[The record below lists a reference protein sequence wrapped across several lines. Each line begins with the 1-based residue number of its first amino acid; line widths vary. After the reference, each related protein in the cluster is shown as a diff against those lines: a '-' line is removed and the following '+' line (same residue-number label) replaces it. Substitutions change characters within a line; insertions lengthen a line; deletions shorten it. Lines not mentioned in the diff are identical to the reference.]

1 MATIKLSRTLLDTD
15 LSNLL
20 TPSQV
25 LAVTDRIG
33 EDFSLLISNESF
45 TAVDPIISN
54 GGKTYTYKNPVVDG
68 YYGTLSMKGSAVIKY
83 DAYGDPVSGSLN
95 FNNLVYAND
104 EGTLKVSA
112 TLTGSANS
120 SGSSYKI
127 TSTGINYEG
136 SDGSKWSIKE
146 SESYS
151 YKYNY
156 NTDIESETYSSR
168 ITSLS
173 SSDTA
178 GNTINYSGNYTYNNT
193 TDEYSGY
200 MTSVTLT
207 VGGTSLKITGL
218 KVTYDELLDDGNYS
232 FSTLNNILPEFL
244 TGNDTITVSS
254 TDSPNDAI
262 NGYAGNDK
270 ITGSNEDDYL
280 IGDDGNDTL
289 IGGAGGDVLW
299 GYEGNDSLDGG
310 VGFDELTGGLGS
322 DKLKGGM
329 GGDLFFFALDDYD
342 FSNLSKVAV
351 DTVTDFK
358 IAEGDSIYLQGF
370 EADIGIAANK
380 AAGISEEWQ
389 LFYDKSSGTVYY
401 DAEYDGPP
409 VAIVKII
416 GIPKTIGTDVFDE
429 IFFIE

>member
-15 LSNLL
+15 LSNLW

-25 LAVTDRIG
+25 FAVIDRIG
-33 EDFSLLISNESF
+33 EDFLSLIDGGF

-68 YYGTLSMKGSAVIKY
+68 YYGNLSMKGSAVIKY

-95 FNNLVYAND
+95 FNNFVYVND

-112 TLTGSANS
+112 TLTGSDNS
-120 SGSSYKI
+120 SSYSLKI
-127 TSTGINYEG
+127 TSTGASYEG

-156 NTDIESETYSSR
+156 NTGAENYSYSDK

-173 SSDTA
+173 SSDTS
-178 GNTINYSGNYTYNNT
+178 GNTINYSGNYTYNNAT
-193 TDEYSGY
+193 EDYSGY
-200 MTSVTLT
+200 MTLVTLT
-207 VGGTSLKITGL
+207 VGSTSLKITGL
-218 KVTYDELLDDGNYS
+218 KITYDELLDDSDYS
-232 FSTLNNILPEFL
+232 FSTLSEILPAFL

-289 IGGAGGDVLW
+289 IGGAGDDRLYGD
-299 GYEGNDSLDGG
+299 GGNDSLDGG
-310 VGFDELTGGLGS
+310 VGNDTLIALFGS
-322 DKLKGGM
+322 DKLKGGA
-329 GGDLFFFALDDYD
+329 GADSFLIGIEGYD
-342 FSNLSKVAV
+342 FSNLSKVGIH
-351 DTVTDFK
+351 TVTDFK
-358 IAEGDSIYLQGF
+358 IAEGDTINLGDF
-370 EADIGIAANK
+370 EADIGIVANK

-401 DAEYDGPP
+401 DAEYDGRP
-409 VAIVKII
+409 VPIVKII

-429 IFFIE
+429 IFII